1 VDGRPPLIAIACGFD
16 FMKPRPPFRL
26 AVCIGAVFLSLA
38 QSVFAHAPFDCSARV
53 IVHEDST
60 EVMVNA
66 GSTLGEFFLHA
77 AQLTPDQLPNGHGR
91 GGFIASFVYA
101 AKEPVVPAVWCPGRF
116 GVGDAR
122 GRVVA
127 GGTHRQFW
135 RIGFCRLSCRFHGF
149 YCP

>member
-1 VDGRPPLIAIACGFD
+1 
-16 FMKPRPPFRL
+16 MKPRPPFRL

-77 AQLTPDQLPNGHGR
+77 AQLTPDQLPNGHPFPLNPEMVTNFFTVSADGKALQPR
-91 GGFIASFVYA
+91 EADV
-101 AKEPVVPAVWCPGRF
+101 
-116 GVGDAR
+116 VGDGLEIQFHFEYALAPAKTLR
-122 GRVVA
+122 LQSLFLQIGRAHV
-127 GGTHRQFW
+127 
-135 RIGFCRLSCRFHGF
+135 
-149 YCP
+149 